1 MREIHDM
8 AQDIADTAR
17 EYPADVRSEV
27 LSELV
32 SITCREEQLTGSDIE
47 TLVDALH
54 DLGVC

>member
-1 MREIHDM
+1 MREIQDM
-8 AQDIADTAR
+8 AQEIAESAR

-32 SITCREEQLTGSDIE
+32 DITRREEELTGSDVE
-47 TLVDALH
+47 ALVDALH